1 MQVLKNVLET
11 RSETRSFHG
20 RVRESVSER
29 ERESTRELQHITK
42 RRESKRYRQQKAWQK
57 LKSAGAEIEHAS
69 KLKSQE
75 KARERINSKPLE

>member
-29 ERESTRELQHITK
+29 ERESTRELQHIKK

-57 LKSAGAEIEHAS
+57 LKSAGAEIQHAVN
-69 KLKSQE
+69 L
-75 KARERINSKPLE
+75 KARKKHGKE